1 MENVKPISL
10 PSRKRRMAALR
21 KLGVADVAIAQQF
34 GISKQRVGQILGPRK
49 PNGKANGG

>member
-1 MENVKPISL
+1 MENLKLMSY

-21 KLGVADVAIAQQF
+21 KLGVADVTIAQQF

-49 PNGKANGG
+49 PNGRAISG